1 MSDKSLRL
9 PESLYNVPPKFTLS
23 EFRVYVFPVLAS
35 LASYHAHLEPN
46 LQQRLIKC
54 LEVRHSSVIHN
65 SKLIRIT
72 EMKNSFS
79 FSSLTKY
86 FNSLLGWPYSKM
98 CEPMRNQSHNLHTRN
113 ARCNE

>member
-1 MSDKSLRL
+1 MFHGRSQHTLLFFSRALSLVNFAELNFQVSDNRLRL

-54 LEVRHSSVIHN
+54 LEVRGHE
-65 SKLIRIT
+65 T
-72 EMKNSFS
+72 
-79 FSSLTKY
+79 
-86 FNSLLGWPYSKM
+86 LLWKVFATM
-98 CEPMRNQSHNLHTRN
+98 
-113 ARCNE
+113 